1 MVLFCRLAVRP
12 DHFQFLRFFLYLSIP
27 VNFQECH
34 DFGLLNF
41 DMRGTQVTRQIMCV
55 SSDFHS
61 FYNFGMS
68 QAWVSKEPIIV
79 FPTDGTL
86 KMFTKTD
93 YTSCSLTLS
102 NIFRIADFPAVF
114 FVMEHSFNNQ
124 QLQQMKIQV
133 QIS

>member
-68 QAWVSKEPIIV
+68 QAWVSKEPIIA

-86 KMFTKTD
+86 TMFTKTD
-93 YTSCSLTLS
+93 YTLCSLTLWL
-102 NIFRIADFPAVF
+102 ATPL
-114 FVMEHSFNNQ
+114 E
-124 QLQQMKIQV
+124 
-133 QIS
+133 